1 MRKLAYREANLQG
14 PGRQAAQG
22 EYPGGMGHWVLR
34 FRAAHAGEYLLPLPQ
49 DLPGQRVTGLALTRK
64 ALETYGAQENLLAR
78 FPLEEGEV
86 VEVRF
91 RLQTAP
97 LKASPPWREVLLK
110 EPPEAWPGIL
120 AHLGHRVERAYGF
133 LLSGRPHAWYLVDG
147 LPLDPLLYQTLQENP
162 THLLPLGVA
171 PEPHLYLGGHEGKRL
186 LLLRT
191 PWPGGEEPLW
201 QELHP
206 LGFQPLPFLRGLAFA
221 SLGVS
226 ALGLATGPWFYLPYL
241 GALILQQGPALKKV
255 FLRTPRHVLES
266 LFFHAFA
273 LSVTVNPRPE
283 LGLGYL
289 ALFLWNRLRPSAA
302 TPKESPE
309 EA

>member
-1 MRKLAYREANLQG
+1 MPEPMFRLRYRS
-14 PGRQAAQG
+14 PGQ
-22 EYPGGMGHWVLR
+22 ETL
-34 FRAAHAGEYLLPLPQ
+34 LLPLPQ
-49 DLPGQRVTGLALTRK
+49 SLPGQKMGDLFLSRRPEEVY
-64 ALETYGAQENLLAR
+64 EAQGNLLAR
-78 FPLEEGEV
+78 FSLSEGEIL
-86 VEVRF
+86 EVRF
-91 RLQTAP
+91 P
-97 LKASPPWREVLLK
+97 LKTEPLKHLPPWGKTLLF

-120 AHLGHRVERAYGF
+120 AHKGHKVERAFGF
-133 LLSGRPHAWYLVDG
+133 LLSGQPHAWYLVDG

-241 GALILQQGPALKKV
+241 GALILQQGPALKKL